1 MRSKHWLLGL
11 SGIGAAGLICSTALA
26 QTAAPTSGTSNDL
39 EEVVVTAE
47 HRSVDLQKLAL
58 SVSVISGEE
67 IANQGMTDISQVLQD
82 VPGVVMQGGEGGPSQ
97 LSVQGGGGPPN
108 IAIRGLGT
116 PTPNTTGAVAVYE
129 DGVLDTGGGLN
140 FYDMTRV
147 EVLRGPQG
155 TLYGR
160 GATAGAVNLVSND
173 PTQTFEASGRVQF
186 GNYDMVG
193 TQGVLNIPLSSDW
206 SVRAAFNEAHHSGY
220 FNNGMSNEDDYSTR
234 LKLLFSP
241 NEKFSALA
249 TYETYESNGTG
260 NGQIYVGH
268 GADGDVCIA
277 PAQVATVGP
286 NLPAGTC
293 TVLASNPNPSK
304 WNSNVPAASSLMP
317 APSSLDPSLN
327 AVGFD
332 PISYRKTALTVNWD
346 LDFARLT
353 YIGGYQTENST
364 FGTPCICFGPGPG
377 AANMTYQVV
386 SQPFNRTWTQ
396 EARLASEGNSALSWQ
411 VGAYYYSNRLQ
422 STFSPGYYPAT
433 PGVAYTPALAVT
445 QPFSPESEGF
455 FGEANY
461 ALSSTTRL
469 TAGLRETLD
478 HVSQSLIIPAFGVDN
493 VNSENLTH
501 LDWKARVDT
510 DLTDANL
517 LYASVATG
525 YRPGAFVNGVAGQ
538 NERVT
543 AYEVGSKNRMAGPIT
558 LNGDV
563 YYLDYSG
570 FQNVETVTIDGV
582 PTTELIPVPA
592 KIYGAEF
599 EANLQFSSFD
609 KLTLSPALEHAAYT
623 ANLAAYETDGGTLPN
638 APKFSVSAR
647 YEHVF
652 PLAAGAHLNLEAD
665 AHYQSSVFT
674 DFSTTDYPTGD
685 PAFTQKAYAIYNA
698 SLRFEPANGK
708 YWVSLYGKNLGDTL
722 VKLTV
727 YNPNPPFAYVG
738 DPLTFGV
745 MLNARL

>member
-1 MRSKHWLLGL
+1 VRSKNWLLGL
-11 SGIGAAGLICSTALA
+11 SGLSAASLICSAASA
-26 QTAAPTSGTSNDL
+26 QTAAPTGATSNDL

-58 SVSVISGEE
+58 SVSVISGDE
-67 IANQGMTDISQVLQD
+67 IAGQGITDISQVLQD
-82 VPGVVMQGGEGGPSQ
+82 VPGVVMQGGDGGPSQ

-108 IAIRGLGT
+108 VAIRGLGT
-116 PTPNTTGAVAVYE
+116 PTPNTTGAVAIYE

-160 GATAGAVNLVSND
+160 GATAGAVNLISND

-186 GNYDMVG
+186 GNYDLIG
-193 TQGVLNIPLSSDW
+193 TQGVLNIPLSNDW

-220 FNNGMSNEDDYSTR
+220 FSNGMSNEDDYSTR

-241 NEKFSALA
+241 NADFSALA

-260 NGQIYVGH
+260 DGQIYVGH
-268 GADGDVCIA
+268 GAGDGTVCIA

-286 NLPAGTC
+286 NLPQCSPQNTI
-293 TVLASNPNPSK
+293 TLPSNPNPTK
-304 WNSNVPAASSLMP
+304 WNSRLSAAD
-317 APSSLDPSLN
+317 SLDPSLN
-327 AVGFD
+327 ALGYD
-332 PISYRKTALTVNWD
+332 PISYRKTALTVNWN
-346 LDFARLT
+346 LGFARLT

-377 AANMTYQVV
+377 ATNMTYQVV
-386 SQPFNRTWTQ
+386 KQPFDRTWTQ
-396 EARLASEGNSALSWQ
+396 EARLANEGNSALSWQ
-411 VGAYYYSNRLQ
+411 VGAYYYSNRMQ

-433 PGVAYTPALAVT
+433 QGVAYTPALAVT
-445 QPFSPESEGF
+445 QPFAPESEGF

-461 ALSSTTRL
+461 AFSSTTRL

-478 HVSQSLIIPAFGVDN
+478 HVSQALIIPAFGVDN
-493 VNSENLTH
+493 VNGENLTH

-510 DLTDANL
+510 DLTASNL

-543 AYEVGSKNRMAGPIT
+543 AYEVGSKNRMPGPIT

-570 FQNVETVTIDGV
+570 FQNVETVNIDGV
-582 PTTELIPVPA
+582 PTTVLIPLPA
-592 KIYGAEF
+592 KLYGAEL
-599 EANLQFSSFD
+599 EASVQFDSYD
-609 KLTLSPALEHAAYT
+609 KLTISPTFEHATYT
-623 ANLAAYETDGGTLPN
+623 ANLAGSETDGGTLPN
-638 APKFSVSAR
+638 APKFAVSAR
-647 YEHVF
+647 FEHVF
-652 PLAAGAHLNLEAD
+652 PLATGAHLNLEAD

-674 DFSTTDYPTGD
+674 DFSTTDYPSGD
-685 PAFTQKAYAIYNA
+685 PTFTQKAYAIYNA
-698 SLRFEPANGK
+698 SLKFESESGK